1 MLTFRRLLSLLL
13 LLATVVGAG
22 ESSIFKEAEQH
33 FEDKSFHLALEKYE
47 ELIVKYPGSRYLPL
61 SLYRAARSAEYLYEY
76 DSVTEYYLRLVK
88 NHPNTYWSALA
99 RLQVAENLYWWSHP
113 ELAWYQSSYMQQQL
127 RLDAAEV
134 MEKTRSSLDEPHKSE
149 CTDKLATLYMSLA
162 HEYLYKDDS
171 TYIEDFDS
179 DAWWWENYKKAV
191 ALDPAPEIAQQAYYA
206 MGERE
211 LGQVYATEYPESYN
225 LNQWRELMAERQREN
240 KAILADA
247 DRWWDEITDRWA
259 DSQSAYRVYI
269 ARATYNEV
277 FLDNPRVS
285 LEMYR
290 HAAVQYADSW
300 DTYGSA
306 RSEVKRLSTPQVQL
320 PEFPN
325 TLPTNEF
332 IALSYTS
339 RLADS
344 VELRLYPMTPEQM
357 KDFLNGN
364 YAVVEK
370 DSDYRPTLAGWEPQ
384 AVYTEQ
390 LPGEDDY
397 HPFYKETSLPNP
409 GPGLYLL
416 AAFVEGEVSSAV
428 SFSVT
433 ELGCVLFTG
442 TGAGYVWSA
451 WLDDGDY
458 ADGADVTLW
467 KQDDYSPWDHRF
479 WRSDT
484 TDRSGWAEFEIY
496 SEDSI
501 DYPAAVV
508 EKDGHYALSSTYSIY
523 PGYGFEPDGYLI
535 TDRTLYKPGDTV
547 HFEVLVRREIKPDGR
562 IYGYEPVK
570 NLEIFCYAEAGEQ
583 LYDGEL
589 VTDSRGRAGASFDIP
604 KDAQLG
610 YIYLNIYCKDSEG
623 YEQYVAYSHLRLEE
637 YKKPEFEVRA
647 RLEEGPLRLG
657 GEAMATVSANYLY
670 GEPVNDGEV
679 VYRVTRTPRYW
690 MPEIATDEEKTTP
703 PWFAEDEYDD
713 YYYWWWYNEPELV
726 YTGKTNLGEDGTAE
740 FPIILVAPEEDDH
753 AGYLDSGW
761 YTYYYDYD
769 LELTVADSSGRAVD
783 SSAHTNAARYLYRP
797 TLVFDDDNNFVLGED
812 VSGSFNLL
820 DLFDEPAEQVAV
832 ELKVF
837 PYPDDYYYWTDQDLA
852 EPVITLTGT
861 TNADGDW
868 NYNLSTSALA
878 DYVYLVGVEFED
890 PWSGA
895 RTHYAYLYLNDEPVE
910 EEEEYPYLTLT
921 AEEDFYA
928 VGDTATVTIGWNKT
942 PVRGMLI
949 VESGGVVR
957 ETIPVSLRE
966 GEITQN
972 IALTGHHA
980 PGVNLYLYTF
990 YERENFSGYLT
1001 LPVLPEE
1008 KVLTVTIEPS
1018 QERYGPGEQAKLNL
1032 RITDNNGRPVQGRLT
1047 LTVFDTA
1054 LFVMGADKH
1063 EDIRSHFFKFFNS
1076 GSLSYTAST
1085 DYWQS
1090 TDFFDYW
1097 PSPQGSLPFSGWVSS
1112 LGVLSAGKEELDD
1125 IITSRSISDT
1135 TATGAVGQM
1144 YFDNGAGGYDM
1155 ACEESA
1161 AMPLAMDGDG
1171 FASAGGAGGGDYRDA
1186 EKTAVQL
1193 IAEVAGAI
1201 REDFRDLAY
1210 FQTQVRTD
1218 SQGRA
1223 TVTFDLPDDL
1233 TGWQVVAWAYD
1244 EDRVGQEETVFRTGL
1259 PLMTRL
1265 QYPRYLTEGDETT
1278 LTLNVHNYT
1287 GKTAKGEAGIAIEGG
1302 ASMLTDDLV
1311 NVSIPAGG
1319 ESVLNFRLAAE
1330 AAGLVTL
1337 TGAAKTSA
1345 GTDALTRRLEVVE
1358 YGAPIY
1364 LFEAGRAED
1373 DPYRFRFQLP
1383 EEIDPARTSLRV
1395 WLHPS
1400 LAAGLKDAVNFLQKY
1415 PYNCVEQTSSRFWT
1429 AAVFA
1434 NAVHELGIPEGI
1446 FEGSLDDSINTGI
1459 TRLYGTQNGDGGWPW
1474 WAGGYS
1480 SVHITSYVLVALHEI
1495 GNLNW
1500 IDSELESKRGSM
1512 ARDGVRY
1519 LAGRLHSLEP
1529 DDTLGI
1535 YTLYALALWDEPV
1548 DKSRWMLTYDTR
1560 EHLGSYSRAL
1570 LALFLDE
1577 IGETRKAKL
1586 VVENMAG
1593 YAEITDDDAYWG
1605 QEYGWCW
1612 YWWQDHV
1619 ETTALSLKALLQ
1631 IEPDN
1636 ELMEKAAHWLITN
1649 RRGNAWKSTIDTS
1662 LSVWALV
1669 DYMIE
1674 TGEIDADYL
1683 ATVTLDGEVLLEADF
1698 NPEDV
1703 WGDGREFERHG
1714 EEIQPGA
1721 RSLVIEKDDGPGRVY
1736 FTAALEYFSKEE
1748 NIPAHWDT
1756 VRMERQM
1763 YLVSEDCFELTPL
1776 AEVDYT
1782 VHVGDYIEVVLTID
1796 SPNDFDYV
1804 AIEDPRIAGCEFLP
1818 KDRSGWDWQSGTY
1831 RELKE
1836 QLTAFFYE
1844 TLWTGERTITYRVR
1858 AERPGVYHVMP
1869 TQLYGMYAT
1878 DIRANSAGRVV
1889 TILPSEQ

>member
-1 MLTFRRLLSLLL
+1 MRTLRRTLPLLL
-13 LLATVVGAG
+13 LLATVALTG
-22 ESSIFKEAEQH
+22 ESSIFEDAEQH

-47 ELIVKYPGSRYLPL
+47 ELIVKYPGSRHLPL
-61 SLYRAARSAEYLYEY
+61 ALYRAARSAEYLYEY
-76 DSVTEYYLRLVK
+76 EPVAEYYLRLVK

-99 RLQVAENLYWWSHP
+99 RLQIAENMYWWGHP
-113 ELAWYQSSYMQQQL
+113 ELAWYQTSYMQQQL

-134 MEKTRSSLDEPHKSE
+134 MAKTRRSLDEPHKSE
-149 CTDKLATLYMSLA
+149 CTDRLANLYMSLA
-162 HEYLYKDDS
+162 NEYLYKDDS
-171 TYIEDFDS
+171 TYIEDFDF

-191 ALDPAPEIAQQAYYA
+191 ALDPSPEIAQQAYYA

-211 LGQVYATEYPESYN
+211 LGQIYGNEYPEAYN
-225 LNQWRELMAERQREN
+225 LNQWRKLMEGRSREN

-259 DSQSAYRVYI
+259 DSNTAYQVYT
-269 ARATYNEV
+269 ARAVYHEI
-277 FLDNPRVS
+277 FLADPKGA
-285 LEMYR
+285 LELYR

-300 DTYGSA
+300 DTYGYA
-306 RSEVKRLSTPQVQL
+306 RDEVRRLSTPQVQL
-320 PEFPN
+320 PEFPD
-325 TLPTNEF
+325 TLPADEF

-344 VELRLYPMTPEQM
+344 VELRLYPMTPEQLQ
-357 KDFLNGN
+357 DFVNGD

-370 DSDYRPTLAGWEPQ
+370 DEDYRPTLAGWEPL
-384 AVYTEQ
+384 VIYTEQ

-397 HPFYKETSLPNP
+397 HPFYQETSLPNP

-416 AAFVEGEVSSAV
+416 AAFVDGEVSSAA

-442 TGAGYVWSA
+442 TGASYVWSA
-451 WLDDGDY
+451 WLDAGDY
-458 ADGADVTLW
+458 AGNADITIW
-467 KQDDYSPWDHRF
+467 KQEDYSPWDHEF

-484 TDRSGWAEFEIY
+484 TDRSGWAEFKIY
-496 SEDSI
+496 SEDQI

-508 EKDGHYALSSTYSIY
+508 EKDGHYALSSSYSIY
-523 PGYGFEPDGYLI
+523 PRYDFEPDGYLI

-547 HFEVLVRREIKPDGR
+547 HFEVLVRQEIEPDGR
-562 IYGYEPVK
+562 IYGYAPVK
-570 NLEIFCYAEAGEQ
+570 NLELSCYANAGEQ
-583 LYDGEL
+583 IYEGEL

-604 KDAQLG
+604 EDAQLG
-610 YIYLNIYCKDSEG
+610 YIYLNIYYEDSDG
-623 YEQYVAYSHLRLEE
+623 YDQYVANNYLRLEE
-637 YKKPEFEVRA
+637 YKKPEFEVSA
-647 RLEEGPLRLG
+647 RLEAGPLRLG
-657 GEAMATVSANYLY
+657 GEAMATVSASYLF

-679 VYRVTRTPRYW
+679 VYQVTRTPRYW
-690 MPEIATDEEKTTP
+690 MPEIATEDEKTTP

-713 YYYWWWYNEPELV
+713 YYWWYYNEPELV
-726 YTGKTNLGEDGTAE
+726 YTGKTNLGEDGTAN

-769 LELTVADSSGRAVD
+769 LQLTVADSSGRAVD
-783 SSAHTNAARYLYRP
+783 SSASTNAARYLYRP
-797 TLVFDDDNNFVLGED
+797 TLLFDDENGFVKGED

-820 DLFDEPAEQVAV
+820 DLFDEAAEQVAV
-832 ELKVF
+832 ELKIF
-837 PYPDDYYYWTDQDLA
+837 PYPDDYYYWTAQDLS
-852 EPVITLTGT
+852 EPVTTLTGST
-861 TNADGDW
+861 DAEGNW
-868 NYNLSTSALA
+868 NYNLNTSALA

-890 PWSGA
+890 PWSGP
-895 RTHYAYLYLNDEPVE
+895 RTHYAYLYLNDEPIE

-921 AEEDFYA
+921 AEDDFYA
-928 VGDTATVTIGWNKT
+928 VGDTATVTIGWNKS
-942 PVRGMLI
+942 PVRGMLV

-966 GEITQN
+966 GETTQN
-972 IALTGHHA
+972 ISLIGHHA
-980 PGVNLYLYTF
+980 PAANLYLYTF
-990 YERENFSGYLT
+990 YERESYSGYLT
-1001 LPVLPEE
+1001 IPVIPEE
-1008 KVLTVTIEPS
+1008 KILTVEIEPS
-1018 QERYGPGEQAKLNL
+1018 QERYGPREQAELNL
-1032 RITDNNGRPVQGRLT
+1032 RITDSDGRPVQGRLT

-1054 LFVMGADKH
+1054 LFVMGAEKH
-1063 EDIRSHFFKFFNS
+1063 ADIRNYFFKSFNY
-1076 GSLSYTAST
+1076 GSLSNASST
-1085 DYWQS
+1085 EYWQS

-1097 PSPQGSLPFSGWVSS
+1097 PSPQGNLPHSYWVSS
-1112 LGVLSAGKEELDD
+1112 LGVLSADEEELDD
-1125 IITSRSISDT
+1125 IMKSRSDSEMMPQE
-1135 TATGAVGQM
+1135 ATIMSNVVG
-1144 YFDNGAGGYDM
+1144 GAGGYDM
-1155 ACEESA
+1155 AAEA
-1161 AMPLAMDGDG
+1161 APMAMNGFDDDGDG
-1171 FASAGGAGGGDYRDA
+1171 MGSGGGSGRDE
-1186 EKTAVQL
+1186 EKTAAAL
-1193 IAEVAGAI
+1193 MAEVAGAI
-1201 REDFRDLAY
+1201 RKDFRDLAY

-1218 SQGRA
+1218 SRGRA
-1223 TVTFDLPDDL
+1223 TVSFDLPDDL

-1244 EDRVGQEETVFRTGL
+1244 DDRVGQSETRFRTGL

-1287 GKTAKGEAGIAIEGG
+1287 GKTAKGEAGIAVDGG
-1302 ASMLTDDLV
+1302 ASILTDDLV

-1345 GTDALTRRLEVVE
+1345 GIDALTRRLEIVE
-1358 YGAPIY
+1358 YGAPVY

-1383 EEIDPARTSLRV
+1383 EEIDPARTNLRV

-1400 LAAGLKDAVNFLQKY
+1400 LAAGLKDAVNFLQEY

-1434 NAVHELGIPEGI
+1434 KAVHELGIPEAI

-1495 GNLNW
+1495 GNIDW
-1500 IDSELESKRGSM
+1500 IDTELESKRNSM
-1512 ARDGVRY
+1512 ARNALDY
-1519 LAGRLHSLEP
+1519 LSGQLNSLEP
-1529 DDTLGI
+1529 DSTLGI
-1535 YTLYALALWDEPV
+1535 YPLYALALWDRPV
-1548 DKSRWMLTYDTR
+1548 EKSRWMLTYDTR
-1560 EHLGSYSRAL
+1560 EHLSSYSRAL

-1586 VVENMAG
+1586 VLENLAG
-1593 YAEITDDDAYWG
+1593 YAEITDDDAYWSY
-1605 QEYGWCW
+1605 EYDWCW
-1612 YWWQDHV
+1612 YWWQDKV

-1649 RRGNAWKSTIDTS
+1649 RRGGAWKSTVDTS
-1662 LSVWALV
+1662 LSVWALI

-1683 ATVTLDGEVLLEADF
+1683 ATVTLDGEILIEADF

-1703 WGDGREFERHG
+1703 WGDGREEEIHG

-1721 RSLVIEKDDGPGRVY
+1721 RSLVIEKGDGPGRVY

-1748 NIPAHWDT
+1748 HIPAHWDT
-1756 VRMERQM
+1756 VRLERKM
-1763 YLVSEDCFELTPL
+1763 YLVSEDGFELTPL
-1776 AEVDYT
+1776 EYVDHT
-1782 VHVGDYIEVVLTID
+1782 VRVGDYIEVELTID

-1818 KDRSGWDWQSGTY
+1818 KDRSGWDWQTGTY

-1836 QLTAFFYE
+1836 QLTAFFYQ

-1878 DIRANSAGRVV
+1878 DIRANSAERVI